1 MTITSKSYIRL
12 TVEEVEK
19 LNLCRKSIIGNYS
32 KHQVISGLIDGGFA
46 TALESLY
53 SDDLITDDEFNKGLD
68 KLPDY
73 LQEKVRAKLQR

>member
-1 MTITSKSYIRL
+1 MKRKSKSYLRL

-19 LNLCRKSIIGNYS
+19 LNLCCKSIIGNYS
-32 KHQVISGLIDGGFA
+32 KHDVVSGLIDGGFA

-53 SDDLITDDEFNKGLD
+53 SEDLITDEEFNEELD

-73 LQEKVRAKLQR
+73 LHEKVRAKLQG

>member
-1 MTITSKSYIRL
+1 MTIKSKSYIRL

-19 LNLCRKSIIGNYS
+19 LNLCCKSIIGNYS
-32 KHQVISGLIDGGFA
+32 KHEVVSGLIDGGFA

-53 SDDLITDDEFNKGLD
+53 SEDLITDEEFNEGLD

-73 LQEKVRAKLQR
+73 LQEKVRAKLQG

>member
-1 MTITSKSYIRL
+1 MTIKSKSYLRL

-19 LNLCRKSIIGNYS
+19 LNLCCKSIIGNYS
-32 KHQVISGLIDGGFA
+32 KHEVVSGLIDGGFA

-53 SDDLITDDEFNKGLD
+53 SEDLITDEEFNEGLD

-73 LQEKVRAKLQR
+73 LQEKVRTKLQG

>member
-1 MTITSKSYIRL
+1 MTIKSKSYIRL

-19 LNLCRKSIIGNYS
+19 LNLCCKSIIGNYS
-32 KHQVISGLIDGGFA
+32 KHEVVSGLIDGGFA

-53 SDDLITDDEFNKGLD
+53 SEDLITDQEFNEGLD

-73 LQEKVRAKLQR
+73 LQEKVRAKLQG

>member
-1 MTITSKSYIRL
+1 MKRKSKSYLRL

-19 LNLCRKSIIGNYS
+19 LNLCCKSIIGNYS
-32 KHQVISGLIDGGFA
+32 KHEVVSGLIDGGFA

-53 SDDLITDDEFNKGLD
+53 SEDLITDQEFNDGLD

-73 LQEKVRAKLQR
+73 LQEKVRAKLQG

>member
-1 MTITSKSYIRL
+1 MTIKSKSYIRL

>member
-1 MTITSKSYIRL
+1 MTITSGSYIRL

-32 KHQVISGLIDGGFA
+32 KHQIMSGLIDGGFA
-46 TALESLY
+46 NALENLHTE
-53 SDDLITDDEFNKGLD
+53 DLITEDEFKKGLD

-73 LQEKVRAKLQR
+73 LQEKVKAKLHR